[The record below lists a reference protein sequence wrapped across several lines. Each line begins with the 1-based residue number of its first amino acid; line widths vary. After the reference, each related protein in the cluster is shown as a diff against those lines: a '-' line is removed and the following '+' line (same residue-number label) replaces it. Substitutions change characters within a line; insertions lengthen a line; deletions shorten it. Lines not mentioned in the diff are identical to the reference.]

1 MWHRIALTAA
11 FLMSAPAW
19 AGCPPEGTDAA
30 SLRLL
35 KEQKFAVE
43 DTAARDALALGLVD
57 CLSDPDPEIRD
68 GIAYEGIT
76 AWLRGDQ
83 LAEPVRRQLL
93 ERLYAQLDGK
103 DPEGFTHPF
112 AALMLSEVART
123 DRLQPWLSADERVDM
138 VKRATRYLAS
148 VNDYRGYDA
157 KEGWRHGVAHGADW
171 LLQLAS
177 NEQVNREQ
185 VEQILAA
192 LTLQIVPEQAH
203 AYVFGE
209 PGRLARPIIFIARRG
224 VLGDAEWQAWF
235 TGLPQ
240 RLGNQDQAY
249 RDVAWLAR
257 RHDLIAFLGSL
268 YLEADQSADPKVQ
281 ALKPAVVAG
290 IKAVP

>member
-11 FLMSAPAW
+11 FLLSTPAW

-35 KEQKFAVE
+35 KEQKFAME
-43 DTAARDALALGLVD
+43 DAAARDALAIGLVD
-57 CLSDPDPEIRD
+57 CLSDPDPEVRD
-68 GIAYEGIT
+68 GIAYEAIT
-76 AWLRGDQ
+76 TWLRGDQ

-123 DRLQPWLSADERVDM
+123 DRLQPWLSADERADM

-177 NEQVNREQ
+177 NDQVNRDQ

-192 LTLQIVPEQAH
+192 LTLQIVPEQPH

-209 PGRLARPIIFIARRG
+209 PGRLARPVIFIARRG
-224 VLGDAEWQAWF
+224 LLGEAEWQAWF

-240 RLGNQDQAY
+240 RLGNQEQAY

-268 YLEADQSADPKVQ
+268 YLEADQSADAKVQ

>member
-1 MWHRIALTAA
+1 MWHRIALMAV
-11 FLMSAPAW
+11 FLVSASAW

-35 KEQKFAVE
+35 KQQAFAME
-43 DTAARDALALGLVD
+43 DAAGRDALALGLVD
-57 CLSDPDPEIRD
+57 CLSDPDPGMRD
-68 GIAYEGIT
+68 GIAYEALT
-76 AWLRGDQ
+76 AWLRGGQ

-93 ERLYAQLDGK
+93 ERLYARLDGE

-112 AALMLSEVART
+112 AALVLSEVART
-123 DRLQPWLSADERVDM
+123 DRLQPWLSADERADM
-138 VKRATRYLAS
+138 VRRATRYLAS

-157 KEGWRHGVAHGADW
+157 EEGWRHGVAHGSDW

-177 NEQVNREQ
+177 NEQVGREQ
-185 VEQILAA
+185 IERILAA
-192 LTLQIVPEQAH
+192 LTVQIVPEQAH

-209 PGRLARPIIFIARRG
+209 PGRLARPIVFIARRG
-224 VLGDAEWQAWF
+224 MLGEAEWQAWF

-240 RLGNQDQAY
+240 RLGTPEQAY
-249 RDVAWLAR
+249 HDVAWLAR

-268 YLEADQSADPKVQ
+268 YLEADQSADANVR

-290 IKAVP
+290 IKALP

>member
-11 FLMSAPAW
+11 FLVSTTAW

-35 KEQKFAVE
+35 KEQKFAME
-43 DTAARDALALGLVD
+43 DAAARDALALGLVD
-57 CLSDPDPEIRD
+57 CLSDPDPEVRD
-68 GIAYEGIT
+68 GIAYEAIT

-123 DRLQPWLSADERVDM
+123 DRLQPWLSADERADM

-177 NEQVNREQ
+177 NEQVNRDQ

-192 LTLQIVPEQAH
+192 LTLQIVPEQPH

-209 PGRLARPIIFIARRG
+209 PGRLARPVIFIARRG
-224 VLGDAEWQAWF
+224 LLGDAEWQAWF
-235 TGLPQ
+235 PGLPQ
-240 RLGNQDQAY
+240 RLGNQEQAY

-268 YLEADQSADPKVQ
+268 YLEADQSADSKVQ

>member
-11 FLMSAPAW
+11 FLVSTTAW

-35 KEQKFAVE
+35 KEQKFAME
-43 DTAARDALALGLVD
+43 DAAARDALALGLVD
-57 CLSDPDPEIRD
+57 CLSDPDPEVRD
-68 GIAYEGIT
+68 GIAYEAIT

-123 DRLQPWLSADERVDM
+123 DRLQPWLSADERADM

-177 NEQVNREQ
+177 NEQVNRDQ

-192 LTLQIVPEQAH
+192 LTLQIVPEQPH

-209 PGRLARPIIFIARRG
+209 PGRLARPVIFIARRG
-224 VLGDAEWQAWF
+224 LLGDAEWQAWF

-240 RLGNQDQAY
+240 RLGNQEQAY

-268 YLEADQSADPKVQ
+268 YLEADQSADSKVQ